1 MAHRISVG
9 YYFDDT
15 RNGGTMVGIT
25 LGNNTM
31 GLTPDLARDIAVDL
45 MLWADRIDP
54 PSTRSQSPGRV
65 ENQEVTE

>member
-1 MAHRISVG
+1 MAHKISVG
-9 YYFDDT
+9 YYFDDSK
-15 RNGGTMVGIT
+15 NGGTMVGIT

-54 PSTRSQSPGRV
+54 PQPSPGAPIDNK
-65 ENQEVTE
+65 NQ